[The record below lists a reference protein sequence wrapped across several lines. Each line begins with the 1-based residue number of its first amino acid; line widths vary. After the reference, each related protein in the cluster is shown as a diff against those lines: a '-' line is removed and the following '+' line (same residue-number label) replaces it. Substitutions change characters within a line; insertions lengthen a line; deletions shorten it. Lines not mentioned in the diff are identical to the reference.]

1 MITVSEITEAVRQ
14 MRRVGSDTQRWEV
27 KEAVNQLPK
36 SLYKTLSSFANTSGG
51 LIILGLSEKN
61 GFRPAPGFDAGK
73 ACSQLSE
80 AGDRLTPILRLEIE
94 KIPFEDRLLVV
105 AKVPDIPKNQRPCY
119 ITARGRYE
127 GSFIRTGDGDR
138 HLSPYEIDQIGRAH
152 V

>member
-36 SLYKTLSSFANTSGG
+36 SLYETLSSFANTSGG

-94 KIPFEDRLLVV
+94 KIPFEDREV
-105 AKVPDIPKNQRPCY
+105 ATKVPLSARA
-119 ITARGRYE
+119 TA
-127 GSFIRTGDGDR
+127 TGIC
-138 HLSPYEIDQIGRAH
+138 HLTKLTD
-152 V
+152 